1 MRTRPGD
8 RREERVQTETRR
20 HEGVE
25 LHDLTL
31 REGDQMPDRSYDADA
46 KVEAALAL
54 DRLGVAGVQA
64 GFPATGETD
73 RETIRRLDGRLDAA
87 VVGLARAVQSDVDQV
102 ADAGADGVDVFTY
115 LSERQLRHVVDSSRE
130 EMLTA
135 TLEAVDHARDRGLDV
150 QVSLVDSFRTDLDVQ
165 VDALERLAD
174 VPAVNLPDS
183 VGATTPATVDERL
196 DALGERVDL
205 SRVGVHFHDDL
216 GCAAANT
223 LVAKEHGVAKADVAV
238 AALGERAGNTP
249 LEQVV
254 AGSTADR
261 GDDLGLEVGELIP
274 VCHEVLDALGE
285 SIDPRTPVLGSEPVT
300 HESGIHTTAML
311 AEPSAFEP
319 FDPAAFGGARRLLF
333 GAKSGRGAATRLLER
348 AGLEPTEDR
357 VERALDLFASEGPLE
372 TDAAVALLAERA

>member
-1 MRTRPGD
+1 VD
-8 RREERVQTETRR
+8 
-20 HEGVE
+20 

-54 DRLGVAGVQA
+54 DRLGIAGIQA

-73 RETIRRLDGRLDAA
+73 SEAIRRLDGRLDAD
-87 VVGLARAVQSDVDQV
+87 VVGLARAVERDVDRV
-102 ADAGADGVDVFTY
+102 ADAGADAVDVFTY
-115 LSERQLRHVVDSSRE
+115 LSERQLRHVVGKSRE
-130 EMLTA
+130 EMLDA
-135 TLEAVDHARDRGLDV
+135 TLAAVDHARDRGLAV
-150 QVSLVDSFRTDLDVQ
+150 EVSLVDSFRTDLDVQ
-165 VDALERLAD
+165 TDALDRLSD
-174 VPAVNLPDS
+174 VPRVNLPDS
-183 VGATTPATVDERL
+183 VGATTPVTVAERL

-223 LVAKEHGVAKADVAV
+223 LVAKERGVAKADVAV
-238 AALGERAGNTP
+238 ASLGERAGNTP

-254 AGSTADR
+254 VGSTADR
-261 GDDLGLEVGELIP
+261 GDDLGLNVGDLIP
-274 VCHEVLDALGE
+274 ACRDVLAALGE
-285 SIDPRTPVLGSEPVT
+285 EIDPRTPVLGEEPVT

-319 FDPAAFGGARRLLF
+319 FDPADFGGRRRLLF

-348 AGLEPTEDR
+348 AGLEPTDDR
-357 VERALDLFASEGPLE
+357 VERALSLLAAEGPLE
-372 TDAAVALLAERA
+372 TEAAVALLADRVE

>member
-1 MRTRPGD
+1 MD
-8 RREERVQTETRR
+8 
-20 HEGVE
+20 

-31 REGDQMPDRSYDADA
+31 REGDQMPDRSYDADT

-54 DRLGVAGVQA
+54 DRLGVAGIQA

-73 RETIRRLDGRLDAA
+73 SETIRRLDGRVDAR
-87 VVGLARAVQSDVDQV
+87 VVGLARAVESDVDRV

-115 LSERQLRHVVDSSRE
+115 LSERQLRHVVGKSRE
-130 EMLTA
+130 EMLDA
-135 TLEAVDHARDRGLDV
+135 TVAAVDHARDRGLAV
-150 QVSLVDSFRTDLDVQ
+150 EVSLVDSFRTDLDVQ
-165 VDALERLAD
+165 AAALDRLSD
-174 VPAVNLPDS
+174 VPVVNLPDS
-183 VGATTPATVDERL
+183 VGATTPVTVAERL

-223 LVAKEHGVAKADVAV
+223 LVAKERGVAKADVAV
-238 AALGERAGNTP
+238 ASLGERAGNTP

-261 GDDLGLEVGELIP
+261 GDDLGLNVRELIP
-274 VCHEVLDALGE
+274 VCHEVLSALGE
-285 SIDPRTPVLGSEPVT
+285 EIDPRTPVLGEEPVT

-319 FDPAAFGGARRLLF
+319 FDPADFGGRRRLLF

-348 AGLEPTEDR
+348 AGLEPTDDR
-357 VERALDLFASEGPLE
+357 VERALSLLAEEGPLE
-372 TDAAVALLAERA
+372 TEAAVALLADRVE

>member
-1 MRTRPGD
+1 
-8 RREERVQTETRR
+8 
-20 HEGVE
+20 VE
-25 LHDLTL
+25 LYDLTL
-31 REGDQMPDRSYDADA
+31 REGDQMPGRSYDADA

-73 RETIRRLDGRLDAA
+73 RETLRRLDGRLDAA
-87 VVGLARAVQSDVDQV
+87 VTGLARAVRSDVDSV
-102 ADAGADGVDVFTY
+102 VDAGADGVDVFTY
-115 LSERQLRHVVDSSRE
+115 LSDRQLRHVVDKSRD
-130 EMLTA
+130 EMLEA
-135 TLEAVDHARDRGLDV
+135 TRDAVDYARDRGLDV
-150 QVSLVDSFRTDLDVQ
+150 QVSLVDSFRTDLAVQ
-165 VDALERLAD
+165 TDALERFAD
-174 VPAVNLPDS
+174 VPVVNLPDS
-183 VGATTPATVDERL
+183 VGATTPATVAERL
-196 DALGERVDL
+196 GALDERVDL

-254 AGSTADR
+254 AGSASDR
-261 GDDLGLEVGELIP
+261 GDEMGLAVERLIP
-274 VCHEVLDALGE
+274 VCRDVLSALDE
-285 SIDPRTPVLGSEPVT
+285 TVDPRTPVLGEEPVT

-319 FDPAAFGGARRLLF
+319 FDPADFGGRRRLLF

-348 AGLEPTEDR
+348 AGMTPTDDR
-357 VERALDLFASEGPLE
+357 VERALDLLASAGPLE
-372 TDAAVALLAERA
+372 TTEAVALLAERVDEE